1 VSRIHDA
8 LRGGRVPGQPSSGR
22 TAHADAVL
30 AALGY
35 RPGQAR
41 RWPNVGIVVG
51 LVALG
56 AAILGVWWSLPMV
69 IAPKPATVGAHAPH
83 PSPPAARPADRT
95 LREPSL
101 TRPAAP
107 AQTTQALPPKPAA
120 VTVREQPAPTVTPQS
135 EKRAIDVAPR
145 PQAVPAREPPANTEP
160 VVPRPV
166 PPSETSASAKAD
178 EFKLALY
185 YQRTGDFEL
194 ALVHYKTVL
203 QRDEMNAD
211 ARNNLG
217 NLYMSKA
224 LYEDAAR
231 EFRRVVAIEPKYV
244 TAHVNL
250 SAALYQ
256 LKRYDESAAEARAA
270 IRLDGRSADAYV
282 NLALALSAA
291 GQPSDARSSLSRA
304 LEIDRHNAAA
314 HYNLALEYEKAGEV
328 ALALDHYRA
337 FLQYAG
343 PEQAGYAAD
352 VRSRMQTLEHK

>member
-1 VSRIHDA
+1 MSRIHDA
-8 LRGGRVPGQPSSGR
+8 LRRGHAPGEGSSGR

-35 RPGQAR
+35 NAGQTRRPNA
-41 RWPNVGIVVG
+41 GIIVG

-56 AAILGVWWSLPMV
+56 AVTLGIWWSLPWV
-69 IAPKPATVGAHAPH
+69 IAPKPATVAANSPSHA
-83 PSPPAARPADRT
+83 SPPDVRHDERSDSQPA
-95 LREPSL
+95 L

-107 AQTTQALPPKPAA
+107 PAQTAPTPPPKPAPI
-120 VTVREQPAPTVTPQS
+120 TVRERPAAVVPQA
-135 EKRAIDVAPR
+135 ETREAPVAPR
-145 PQAVPAREPPANTEP
+145 PSAVPAREPSANAELVAP
-160 VVPRPV
+160 KSAS
-166 PPSETSASAKAD
+166 PSETAASAKAD
-178 EFKLALY
+178 EFTLALY

-211 ARNNLG
+211 ARNNVG

-244 TAHVNL
+244 TARVNL

-291 GQPSDARSSLSRA
+291 GQTSDARSSLSRA

-343 PEQAGYAAD
+343 PEQAAYAAD